1 MAGQDLEVED
11 GKEKVKLYNISLRLH
26 GFLCLTMYITLV
38 YCCCST
44 DPFVSWRFGNTI
56 HVVALLNGV
65 W

>member
-38 YCCCST
+38 YFCCLT
-44 DPFVSWRFGNTI
+44 DPFCI
-56 HVVALLNGV
+56 LAL